1 MGFLMFTV
9 LLLPAMLLAAA
20 VQAVLSPFAGIL
32 APVLELLNDP
42 VFVYRGLQVLLVW
55 NLLVLAGL
63 VLVRRRMKRRG
74 GPGWEWEYIHA
85 VQGVRRILRRLV
97 CLVLWLGLLWEIVLV
112 LLFALLLTF
121 PSFFFRF

>member
-74 GPGWEWEYIHA
+74 GPG
-85 VQGVRRILRRLV
+85 
-97 CLVLWLGLLWEIVLV
+97 
-112 LLFALLLTF
+112 
-121 PSFFFRF
+121 

>member
-9 LLLPAMLLAAA
+9 LLLPAILLYAA
-20 VQAVLSPFAGIL
+20 VQALISPFAGVL
-32 APVLELLNDP
+32 ASVLKLLNDP
-42 VFVYRGLQVLLVW
+42 VFVYRAVQVLLVW

-63 VLVRRRMKRRG
+63 VLARRHMKRRG

-85 VQGVRRILRRLV
+85 VQGVRRLWRRLV
-97 CLVLWLGLLWEIVLV
+97 CLALWLGLLWEIVLV

>member
-1 MGFLMFTV
+1 MGFLMFTL

-20 VQAVLSPFAGIL
+20 VQTVLSPFAGIL

-42 VFVYRGLQVLLVW
+42 VFVYRAVQVLLVW
-55 NLLVLAGL
+55 NLLVLVGL
-63 VLVRRRMKRRG
+63 VLARRHMKRRG